1 LQKIKSKNININN
14 KKAHILDKS
23 NKDIKTMKE
32 MNYTNKKIDQLL
44 ISTKECMIIIV
55 KIIHNI
61 QKVPFK

>member
-1 LQKIKSKNININN
+1 MQKIKSKNINS
-14 KKAHILDKS
+14 KKVHILDKP